1 MNMLSM
7 TTGYAV
13 AALSLM
19 VQRPDEYILIRD
31 IAEETGVPAPY
42 LSKVAQRLVDLG
54 ILESKRGYRGGI
66 RLAIPADELTI
77 LRLDEILDMGD
88 STHRCMLGGV
98 ECSDERACPVH
109 EFWKSTRLQIQQR
122 LASLTLADVAAFEK
136 MKADFTPFSPVRR
149 ERKVPKKYRKR
160 KVKAVAPAKPPAK
173 TVRKA
178 KKAGRKKS

>member
-19 VQRPDEYILIRD
+19 VQRPDEFILIRD

-54 ILESKRGYRGGI
+54 LLESKRGYRGGI
-66 RLAIPADELTI
+66 RLAIPAEELTI
-77 LRLDEILDMGD
+77 LRLDEVLDMGD
-88 STHRCMLGGV
+88 NTPRCMLGGV

-109 EFWKSTRLQIQQR
+109 EFWKSTRLQIRER
-122 LASLTLADVAAFEK
+122 LATLTLADVAAFEK
-136 MKADFTPFSPVRR
+136 LKADFAPFNPVRR

-160 KVKAVAPAKPPAK
+160 KVAAAPPAK
-173 TVRKA
+173 AGRKA
-178 KKAGRKKS
+178 KKAVRKKS

>member
-31 IAEETGVPAPY
+31 IAEATGVPAPY

-66 RLAIPADELTI
+66 RLAMAPEDLTI
-77 LRLDEILDMGD
+77 LRIDEILDMGD
-88 STHRCMLGGV
+88 NTPRCLLGGV
-98 ECSDERACPVH
+98 ECSDERACPAH
-109 EFWKSTRLQIQQR
+109 EFWKSTRAQIRER
-122 LASLTLADVAAFEK
+122 LASLTLADVAKFEK
-136 MKADFTPFSPVRR
+136 EKSGFVPFDPVRR

-160 KVKAVAPAKPPAK
+160 KTAEAAPTKAP
-173 TVRKA
+173 RKAA
-178 KKAGRKKS
+178 KKAGRRKA

>member
-31 IAEETGVPAPY
+31 IADATGVPAPY

-54 ILESKRGYRGGI
+54 LLESKRGYRGGI
-66 RLAIPADELTI
+66 RLAVPAEELTI
-77 LRLDEILDMGD
+77 LQLDEALDMGD
-88 STHRCMLGGV
+88 NRPRCLLGGV
-98 ECSDERACPVH
+98 ECSDERACPAH
-109 EFWKSTRLQIQQR
+109 EFWKSTRAQIRER
-122 LASLTLADVAAFEK
+122 LASLTLADVEAFERGK
-136 MKADFTPFSPVRR
+136 TGFTPFDPVRR

-160 KVKAVAPAKPPAK
+160 KTNEAPASKVQRR
-173 TVRKA
+173 TA

>member
-66 RLAIPADELTI
+66 RLAIPAEELTI
-77 LRLDEILDMGD
+77 LRLDEVLDMGD
-88 STHRCMLGGV
+88 NTPRCMLGGV
-98 ECSDERACPVH
+98 ECNDERACPVH
-109 EFWKSTRLQIQQR
+109 EFWKSTRLQIRER
-122 LASLTLADVAAFEK
+122 LGSLTLADVAEFEK
-136 MKADFTPFSPVRR
+136 MKVTFAPFNPVRR

-160 KVKAVAPAKPPAK
+160 KVAAPAAK
-173 TVRKA
+173 KTRKA
-178 KKAGRKKS
+178 KKASRKKS